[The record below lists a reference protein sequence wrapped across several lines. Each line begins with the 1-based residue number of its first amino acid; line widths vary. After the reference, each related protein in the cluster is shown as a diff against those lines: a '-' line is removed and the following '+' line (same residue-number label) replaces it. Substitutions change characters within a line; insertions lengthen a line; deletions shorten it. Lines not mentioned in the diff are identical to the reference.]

1 MHNMYSSL
9 LYGKELMKITLQ
21 ELRLLIGES
30 LGTKQSEISYSKH
43 KTNQAPSSIRQ
54 QQKKDYWKTHRGPDA
69 RSDIASQV
77 AGMEV
82 PEADQRTLGDI
93 LPIPRDEWESYSGVS
108 DSDVPSEKVAYLY
121 DLGYDVAYGREGSD
135 LSSED
140 LDRIGE
146 LVYDQFGFDW
156 LQVVGGH
163 GADASADAARDEYY
177 DNITYQDDLSE
188 GINMKITRKQLHYII
203 SEELNATL
211 LENEN
216 HESEMREFSRSKAG
230 KKVMSAGKKIS
241 IAGQAISGVADEQT
255 GSMRKT
261 LYNISEF
268 VWKLG
273 SSLSEINSLEEGTSA
288 TNTLPTVKELK
299 QLHKDILKLEK

>member
-1 MHNMYSSL
+1 M
-9 LYGKELMKITLQ
+9 
-21 ELRLLIGES
+21 
-30 LGTKQSEISYSKH
+30 
-43 KTNQAPSSIRQ
+43 
-54 QQKKDYWKTHRGPDA
+54 
-69 RSDIASQV
+69 V
-77 AGMEV
+77 
-82 PEADQRTLGDI
+82 
-93 LPIPRDEWESYSGVS
+93 
-108 DSDVPSEKVAYLY
+108 
-121 DLGYDVAYGREGSD
+121 
-135 LSSED
+135 
-140 LDRIGE
+140 
-146 LVYDQFGFDW
+146 
-156 LQVVGGH
+156 
-163 GADASADAARDEYY
+163 YY